1 MDIPEASD
9 TDPIKLSPV
18 TEALLKA
25 LTAPA
30 AKQSIVEGDQYKV
43 SQAVSFFGFAY
54 EKIRNAIEFNEEHL
68 IRRMAIARILRRRL
82 AINPKGMNEGENLM
96 RELLWGRYVPENGV
110 SVHDVESIQ
119 HIINQYQFFFT
130 YIRSTHKVKNVDNLG
145 EIVMNLMSCEI
156 EETVSKDQ
164 AGKQSALVYYFFQVL
179 KNKVSLENIDET
191 KKDMYFY
198 AAVEKGFAKNDKPFI
213 IYHFFTLKYGTLHE
227 KSKEEIQTIAS
238 EFSAF
243 MGEAN
248 EALKNKHAE
257 TLVKF
262 VKKQV
267 PPFKILYGIIRKN
280 QGAAKVILSKKGS
293 LRQEVEEL
301 CKEKY
306 TLTSVKLRNAA
317 VRSIT
322 YIFLTKMVF
331 VLLIE
336 IPLSKLFYDD
346 IELASVAINTLLPP
360 VMMGVIVSIIAPPSK
375 KNTNRI
381 YERIVDI
388 IDEDRAFEDQKSLIT
403 TNAPQR
409 RPGLIFLF
417 TILYLTSFSLIL
429 GSVYYFLDV
438 LGFNLVSK
446 SIFIFFI
453 SVVTFFAYR
462 IRQTAKEYVLEPS
475 NNIVISFVTFLFLP
489 ILYLGKLFS
498 EQVSKIN
505 LFIIFFDY
513 LIEAP
518 FKFIIDIVE
527 EWTKFLRDRKDEL
540 A

>member
-1 MDIPEASD
+1 MDIPEASE
-9 TDPIKLSPV
+9 TDAIKLSPV

-25 LTAPA
+25 LTAPT
-30 AKQSIVEGDQYKV
+30 AKESIVEGDQYKV

-68 IRRMAIARILRRRL
+68 IRRMAIARIVRRRL
-82 AINPKGMNEGENLM
+82 AINPKGDNEGENVM

-110 SVHDVESIQ
+110 SVHDVKNIQ
-119 HIINQYQFFFT
+119 HIINQYQAFFS
-130 YIRSTHKVKNVDNLG
+130 YVKSTHNVKNVDNLG
-145 EIVMNLMSCEI
+145 DIVMNLMSCEI
-156 EETVSKDQ
+156 EESVSKDQ
-164 AGKQSALVYYFFQVL
+164 AAKQSALVYYFFQVL
-179 KNKVSLENIDET
+179 KNKVSIEHTDDT

-213 IYHFFTLKYGTLHE
+213 IYHFFTLKYGPLAG
-227 KSKEEIQTIAS
+227 KSHDDIKKIAS
-238 EFSAF
+238 EFSVF
-243 MGEAN
+243 MGDVYEV
-248 EALKNKHAE
+248 LRNKHSE

-267 PPFKILYGIIRKN
+267 PPFKILYGIIKKH
-280 QGAAKVILSKKGS
+280 QSHALKILSNKDS
-293 LRQEVEEL
+293 LKQEVDAL

-306 TLTSVKLRNAA
+306 LQTGVKLRNAA

-336 IPLSKLFYDD
+336 IPLSKLLYDD
-346 IELASVAINTLLPP
+346 VELSAVFVNTLLPP
-360 VMMGVIVSIIAPPSK
+360 IMMGLIVSIITPPSA
-375 KNTNRI
+375 KNT
-381 YERIVDI
+381 ERIFDRVMNI
-388 IDEDRAFEDQKSLIT
+388 IDFDPSFEDQKSLIT
-403 TNAPQR
+403 TNTPQK
-409 RPGLIFLF
+409 RPGLIFIF
-417 TILYLTSFSLIL
+417 TILYLTSFSIIL
-429 GSVYYFLDV
+429 GGVYYFLEI

-446 SIFIFFI
+446 SIFIFFV

-462 IRQTAKEYVLEPS
+462 IRQTAKEYVLES
-475 NNIVISFVTFLFLP
+475 TNNVVISFLTFLFLP
-489 ILYLGKLFS
+489 ILYLGKMFS

-505 LFIIFFDY
+505 LFIVFFDY

>member
-82 AINPKGMNEGENLM
+82 AINPKGENEGENLM

-248 EALKNKHAE
+248 EALKNKHSE

-375 KNTNRI
+375 KNTERI

-388 IDEDRAFEDQKSLIT
+388 IDDDRAFEDQKSLIT

-409 RPGLIFLF
+409 RSGLIFLF

-475 NNIVISFVTFLFLP
+475 NNVVISFVTFLFLP
-489 ILYLGKLFS
+489 ILYLGKMFS